1 MTSSDRSD
9 RGQTLPI
16 YMWLTVI
23 VLFAALAFFAF
34 AQAAA
39 ARNGAQSAADA
50 AALAAAQEARE
61 ELLVG
66 LEESIGQDENWLEWL
81 NGAPL
86 RGAGAQAAAD
96 RLAAQN
102 DATVTGFGHVM
113 VNGFSGY
120 QVEIE
125 TNYAAGDSI
134 VPGTESLHA
143 KARATAVL
151 KPRCDVDPDAEPAQL
166 VELNCDGELFAVD
179 PDQFHVGDLPDASL
193 FFSVHLAE

>member
-1 MTSSDRSD
+1 
-9 RGQTLPI
+9 
-16 YMWLTVI
+16 MWLTVI

-102 DATVTGFGHVM
+102 DATVTGFGHVIY
-113 VNGFSGY
+113 GF
-120 QVEIE
+120 VE
-125 TNYAAGDSI
+125 
-134 VPGTESLHA
+134 
-143 KARATAVL
+143 
-151 KPRCDVDPDAEPAQL
+151 DAPEQGRGR
-166 VELNCDGELFAVD
+166 ERWWRAVD
-179 PDQFHVGDLPDASL
+179 EGTDFGHEL
-193 FFSVHLAE
+193 